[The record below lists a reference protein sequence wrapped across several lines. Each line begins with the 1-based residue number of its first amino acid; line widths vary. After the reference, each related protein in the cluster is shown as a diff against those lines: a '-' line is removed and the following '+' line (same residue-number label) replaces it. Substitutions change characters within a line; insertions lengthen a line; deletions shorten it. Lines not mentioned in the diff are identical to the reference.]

1 MKMKVKMELGIDC
14 RNWDEDAYRNTILQ
28 DRQTQCRTVFRTSFP
43 PSLSP
48 NPPDL
53 IVAAS
58 SDGSLASYSIS
69 SLLSCP
75 PLGLGFGNGRVQNLL
90 QAEPQ
95 CFLQGHDGPAY
106 DVKFYGNGED
116 SLLLSCGDDGRIRG
130 WRWKEISK
138 PEEHIPWQEVRLVYL
153 CPFWLTSNLDQ
164 GGHLKPV
171 LDLVNPQHN
180 SHLHQE
186 GPWSALSPIPEN
198 NSIAVDNQ
206 GGSIFAAA
214 GDSCAYCW
222 DVEKSEIKMVFKGH
236 SDYLHCIVARNSGNQ
251 IDGKLSLIWTDQII
265 TGSEDGTAR
274 IWDCKSGKCIQ
285 VIDPGKD
292 KKLKEF
298 FPFVSCIA
306 LDASESWL
314 ACGNGQTLSVWN
326 LPARECISRI
336 STHASIQDIS
346 FDDNQILAVGAEPLL
361 TRYDMN
367 GAILSRIQCA
377 PQSAFSISLHPAGV
391 TAVAGYGGLVD
402 VVSQFGSHLCTFR
415 CRCQ

>member
-69 SLLSCP
+69 SLLSSP

-116 SLLLSCGDDGRIRG
+116 SLLLSSCGDDGRIRG

-138 PEEHIPWQEVRLVYL
+138 PEEHIPWQ
-153 CPFWLTSNLDQ
+153 

-171 LDLVNPQHN
+171 LDLVNPQHK
-180 SHLHQE
+180 

-206 GGSIFAAA
+206 
-214 GDSCAYCW
+214 
-222 DVEKSEIKMVFKGH
+222 EKSEIKMVFKGH
-236 SDYLHCIVARNSGNQ
+236 SDYLHCIVARNSGN
-251 IDGKLSLIWTDQII
+251 QII

-314 ACGNGQTLSVWN
+314 
-326 LPARECISRI
+326 
-336 STHASIQDIS
+336 
-346 FDDNQILAVGAEPLL
+346 ILAVGAEPLL